1 MQNFAES
8 LSTFCEVLRL
18 VIFSGAPLNTITNIR
33 MFQFQYVK
41 PFPLMEGAGLKD
53 SGIWD
58 TEVSF
63 EKGKNYLVTAPSGKG
78 KSTFLH
84 ILYGLRDDYEG
95 RATYDGRTLREI
107 PAEEWAEIRCRISSM
122 VFQDLRLFL
131 DLSVRENLL
140 LKNQLTA
147 ALTED
152 RIRDMAKQLGIGEL
166 WDKKA
171 STLSYGQRQRVA
183 IVRGLCQPF
192 DYLFLD
198 EPFSH
203 LDEENIRIASELIRE
218 RSEECGAGLL
228 HVSLGEPYFFD
239 YQATYSL

>member
-1 MQNFAES
+1 
-8 LSTFCEVLRL
+8 
-18 VIFSGAPLNTITNIR
+18 
-33 MFQFQYVK
+33 
-41 PFPLMEGAGLKD
+41 MEGPGLKG

-63 EKGKNYLVTAPSGKG
+63 EKRKNYLITAPSGKG

-95 RATYDGRTLREI
+95 EATYEGRNLREVT
-107 PAEEWAEIRCRISSM
+107 AEEWAEMRCSTSSI

-131 DLSVRENLL
+131 DLSIRENLL
-140 LKNQLTA
+140 LKNQLTG
-147 ALTED
+147 ALPED
-152 RIRDMAKQLGIGEL
+152 RIRNMTEKLGIADL
-166 WDKKA
+166 WDKQA

-183 IVRGLCQPF
+183 IIRSLCQPF
-192 DYLFLD
+192 NYLFLD

-203 LDEENIRIASELIRE
+203 LDEENIRIASALIRE
-218 RSEECGAGLL
+218 RCEECGAGML
-228 HVSLGEPYFFD
+228 HVSLGEAYFFD